1 MNQVYIPKVAP
12 QEICCDSGRK
22 AINQEFGNQKQG
34 TGGVVLEYLITTTLL
49 RCGDIETADATFL
62 CNSNST
68 S

>member
-1 MNQVYIPKVAP
+1 MNQVYILKVAR
-12 QEICCDSGRK
+12 QDIYCDSGRK

-34 TGGVVLEYLITTTLL
+34 TGGAILEYLFTNTLL

-62 CNSNST
+62 CNST